1 MKVLLKESQ
10 LNNVIERLIK
20 SANKNVVSVQFSDEK
35 QAAWDSDTTKL
46 IHYDKTIIEIV
57 LDPHNILGG
66 NIHTVKDYEYL
77 QLRKEIQKILK
88 RFLNIDQTKFMS
100 PYEIEFY
107 VIGTTKV

>member
-10 LNNVIERLIK
+10 LNNAIERLIK
-20 SANKNVVSVQFSDEK
+20 NVNKNVVSVQFSDEK
-35 QAAWDSDTTKL
+35 QAAWDSDTTKV
-46 IHYDKTIIEIV
+46 IHYDKTIIRIV
-57 LDPHNILGG
+57 VDPHNILGG

-77 QLRKEIQKILK
+77 QLRKEIQKTLK

>member
-10 LNNVIERLIK
+10 LNNAIERLIK
-20 SANKNVVSVQFSDEK
+20 NVNKDVVSIDFVETESHSIDLEK
-35 QAAWDSDTTKL
+35 KTLTPFKR
-46 IHYDKTIIEIV
+46 TIIRIV
-57 LDPHNILGG
+57 VDPHNILGG

-77 QLRKEIQKILK
+77 QLRREIQKTLK
-88 RFLNIDQTKFMS
+88 RFLNIDQTKVMS

>member
-1 MKVLLKESQ
+1 
-10 LNNVIERLIK
+10 
-20 SANKNVVSVQFSDEK
+20 VVSVQFSDEK

-77 QLRKEIQKILK
+77 QLRKEIQKTLK

>member
-1 MKVLLKESQ
+1 MKVIITESQ
-10 LNNVIERLIK
+10 MNNTIEKLIR
-20 SANKNVVSVQFSDEK
+20 SVNKNVVSVQFSDEK

-77 QLRKEIQKILK
+77 QLRKEIQKTLK